1 MSSNLIV
8 QKYGG
13 TSVGSM
19 EKIRGVAKRIKKSR
33 DAGKDVLVVV
43 SAMAGETDKLL
54 AMDLAAQWQHHH
66 DDVERHQVL
75 VHRGDLSR
83 TERCA

>member
-1 MSSNLIV
+1 MSSNLVV

-13 TSVGSM
+13 TSMGSL

-54 AMDLAAQWQHHH
+54 AMAHELSDLPERREIDLLVRQW
-66 DDVERHQVL
+66 R
-75 VHRGDLSR
+75 
-83 TERCA
+83 